1 MAKAAYHVMGANIT
15 TETRLHPNGTG
26 IQDVHV
32 VPYKIESGPAK
43 GVVRAVKV
51 PHEEYTPAAVKTAI
65 ESDVDLTHDIASLG
79 Q

>member
-1 MAKAAYHVMGANIT
+1 MAKAGYRVIGANIT

-32 VPYKIESGPAK
+32 VPYRIESGPAK
-43 GVVRAVKV
+43 GVIRSVKV
-51 PHEEYTPAAVKTAI
+51 PTEEFNADNVKLAI
-65 ESDVDLTHDIASLG
+65 EDDVNKTHDIASIG